1 MAAADLP
8 CPPAGR
14 RATQPVTDD
23 RDPRVMARRADPE
36 RIDEARRAALRN
48 ALTGSGMSP
57 EVADRWL
64 AGWADEAALRGLQQG
79 GAYWTAAA
87 TWIAAERVRRRGAIS

>member
-1 MAAADLP
+1 MAASRLAV
-8 CPPAGR
+8 PAPRR
-14 RATQPVTDD
+14 RASQPVIDV
-23 RDPRVMARRADPE
+23 RDARGMARRADPE

-87 TWIAAERVRRRGAIS
+87 TWIAAERVRSRGAIS